1 MFEVLGHGCRL
12 LPTPRQLGARRNT
25 IERTTGRQV
34 HHEAPRAPVRGERA
48 VEPDQGH
55 PDKDQGCRHL
65 RAGEDELWLGS
76 GAVPEGIFRALTD

>member
-1 MFEVLGHGCRL
+1 
-12 LPTPRQLGARRNT
+12 
-25 IERTTGRQV
+25 V

-76 GAVPEGIFRALTD
+76 GAVPEGICRALTD